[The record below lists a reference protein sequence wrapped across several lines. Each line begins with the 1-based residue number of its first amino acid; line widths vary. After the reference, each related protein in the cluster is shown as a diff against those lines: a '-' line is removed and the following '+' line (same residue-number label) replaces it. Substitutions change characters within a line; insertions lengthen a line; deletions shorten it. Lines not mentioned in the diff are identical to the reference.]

1 MIAIHERVK
10 MLAKQSYLEGK
21 VENELAAV
29 LEDDVKEEDIGLN
42 RLDVISRIME
52 INKHLVN
59 TSVWNHIVGGDMK
72 VGTSKNALVCLN
84 GPTSC
89 LWPRSRDGNVYIPY
103 AFTSNFE
110 QYQQEEIFSAIA
122 EFSVLTCIRFK
133 YRTFEAGYIAISS
146 QRGCWSYIG
155 PSGGIQ
161 QKLSLEKPDCIQ
173 IAVIQHELLHAIG
186 FYHEHNRSDRDQY
199 VDIIMENV
207 QPGFEDNFVKVITN
221 NLNTKYDYSS
231 VMHYGKYLFSKSPK
245 LPTIIPKPNP
255 NTKIGQLDGFSETDI
270 LKVNRLYKCEV
281 CGNLFVGNHGSF
293 TSPNYPGSYPNHA
306 DCKWMIR
313 APQNQKTAV
322 KPLGPE
328 SLQPPA
334 PAAALGV
341 FTREGG
347 RKGVELGNGGNSHR
361 PHQLPGRWQP
371 MCRLLDYDNVDH
383 EKLLY

>member
-1 MIAIHERVK
+1 RTKGECGTLGSKSVN
-10 MLAKQSYLEGK
+10 QSVPYSLCIGSTSPNK
-21 VENELAAV
+21 VNHYSFS
-29 LEDDVKEEDIGLN
+29 DDVKEEDIGLN
-42 RLDVISRIME
+42 RLDVII
-52 INKHLVN
+52 
-59 TSVWNHIVGGDMK
+59 
-72 VGTSKNALVCLN
+72 GTSKNALVCLN

-133 YRTFEAGYIAISS
+133 YRTFEAVFFFL
-146 QRGCWSYIG
+146 RCWSYIG

-231 VMHYGKYLFSKSPK
+231 VMHYGKTKCTIYGIPK

-270 LKVNRLYKCEV
+270 LKVNRLYKC
-281 CGNLFVGNHGSF
+281 GKYFV
-293 TSPNYPGSYPNHA
+293 
-306 DCKWMIR
+306 
-313 APQNQKTAV
+313 QNIFSHCSRIFV
-322 KPLGPE
+322 PLE
-328 SLQPPA
+328 
-334 PAAALGV
+334 
-341 FTREGG
+341 
-347 RKGVELGNGGNSHR
+347 KGI
-361 PHQLPGRWQP
+361 
-371 MCRLLDYDNVDH
+371 
-383 EKLLY
+383 

>member
-1 MIAIHERVK
+1 GSKSVN
-10 MLAKQSYLEGK
+10 QSVPYSLCIGSTSPNK
-21 VENELAAV
+21 VNHYSFS
-29 LEDDVKEEDIGLN
+29 DDVKEEDIGLN

-52 INKHLVN
+52 INKHLGKN
-59 TSVWNHIVGGDMK
+59 FFNNNNPF
-72 VGTSKNALVCLN
+72 GTSKNALVCLN

-103 AFTSNFE
+103 
-110 QYQQEEIFSAIA
+110 QEEIFSAIA

-207 QPGFEDNFVKVITN
+207 QPDYYYYYNFVKVITN

-270 LKVNRLYKCEV
+270 LKVNRLYKC
-281 CGNLFVGNHGSF
+281 GKYFV
-293 TSPNYPGSYPNHA
+293 
-306 DCKWMIR
+306 
-313 APQNQKTAV
+313 QNIFSHCSRIFV
-322 KPLGPE
+322 PLE
-328 SLQPPA
+328 
-334 PAAALGV
+334 
-341 FTREGG
+341 
-347 RKGVELGNGGNSHR
+347 KGI
-361 PHQLPGRWQP
+361 
-371 MCRLLDYDNVDH
+371 
-383 EKLLY
+383 

>member
-1 MIAIHERVK
+1 
-10 MLAKQSYLEGK
+10 MLNSICHSLPTHLIRLGLY
-21 VENELAAV
+21 VIIISSINNHLAAFF
-29 LEDDVKEEDIGLN
+29 LFY
-42 RLDVISRIME
+42 
-52 INKHLVN
+52 
-59 TSVWNHIVGGDMK
+59 VWNHIVGGDMK

-207 QPGFEDNFVKVITN
+207 QPDNFVKVITN

-270 LKVNRLYKCEV
+270 LKVNRLYKC
-281 CGNLFVGNHGSF
+281 GKYFV
-293 TSPNYPGSYPNHA
+293 
-306 DCKWMIR
+306 
-313 APQNQKTAV
+313 QNIFSHCSRIFV
-322 KPLGPE
+322 PLE
-328 SLQPPA
+328 
-334 PAAALGV
+334 
-341 FTREGG
+341 
-347 RKGVELGNGGNSHR
+347 KGI
-361 PHQLPGRWQP
+361 
-371 MCRLLDYDNVDH
+371 
-383 EKLLY
+383 